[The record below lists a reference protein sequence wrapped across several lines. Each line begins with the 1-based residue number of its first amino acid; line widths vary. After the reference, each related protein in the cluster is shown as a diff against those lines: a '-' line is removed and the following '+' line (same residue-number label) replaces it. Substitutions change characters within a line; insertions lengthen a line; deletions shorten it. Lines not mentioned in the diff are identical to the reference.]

1 MDFVVPLFLLAVAA
15 FSLCSLLTGIKN
27 RTRSHPPQPDGAL
40 PFIGHML
47 ILRDGRPLAQTMAS
61 LADKYGPVFM
71 LRMGQKPTLIV
82 SNSDAARECFTTND
96 EVFATRPLNPV
107 GKLMGYD
114 FGMMGFAPYGSYWR
128 GIRKLTAMELLSK
141 SRLANL
147 KQVRAEEIGMCIRH
161 LHRHLENRNGKD
173 RQMPITVD
181 MKQWMGNVTFNVVVK
196 IVAGKRYFDDV
207 AGGFS
212 EQGWVFRKAISRFFR
227 LMKTP
232 VLSDMLPFL
241 RWLNLKG
248 QESAMKDA
256 FRDIDDVVS
265 LWLQEHR
272 RHSGDDLMDVIL
284 SIINESDEY
293 STVSSMHNP
302 DTVVKAVC
310 MSLIL
315 GATDTT
321 TNSLT
326 LTLASIVNR
335 PNVLKKIQEELDFH
349 VGHRSFVE
357 ESDIDNLVYLQAVVK
372 ETFRLHPTSEF
383 LQPHESMKDCQ
394 VAGYHIPAG
403 TRLLVNVW
411 KLQRDP
417 TVWVDPL
424 EFRPERFLT
433 THKHVHVRGRQFE
446 LIPFGSGRRSCPGIS
461 FALHVMHLTLSRLLH
476 EFSIST
482 VTGQPVEMS
491 PGLGSTLDPT
501 PLELQLTPR
510 L

>member
-1 MDFVVPLFLLAVAA
+1 
-15 FSLCSLLTGIKN
+15 
-27 RTRSHPPQPDGAL
+27 
-40 PFIGHML
+40 
-47 ILRDGRPLAQTMAS
+47 
-61 LADKYGPVFM
+61 
-71 LRMGQKPTLIV
+71 
-82 SNSDAARECFTTND
+82 
-96 EVFATRPLNPV
+96 
-107 GKLMGYD
+107 
-114 FGMMGFAPYGSYWR
+114 
-128 GIRKLTAMELLSK
+128 
-141 SRLANL
+141 
-147 KQVRAEEIGMCIRH
+147 
-161 LHRHLENRNGKD
+161 
-173 RQMPITVD
+173 
-181 MKQWMGNVTFNVVVK
+181 
-196 IVAGKRYFDDV
+196 
-207 AGGFS
+207 
-212 EQGWVFRKAISRFFR
+212 
-227 LMKTP
+227 MKTP

-241 RWLNLKG
+241 RWLDLKG
-248 QESAMKDA
+248 QESAMKNA

-272 RHSGDDLMDVIL
+272 RHSSEDLMDIIL
-284 SIINESDEY
+284 SIIHESDEY
-293 STVSSMHNP
+293 SVVSSMHDP

-335 PNVLKKIQEELDFH
+335 PNVLRKIQEELDFH
-349 VGHRSFVE
+349 VGRHRCVD
-357 ESDIDNLVYLQAVVK
+357 ESDIDNLVYLQAAVK

-394 VAGYHIPAG
+394 VAGYHIPKG

-433 THKHVHVRGRQFE
+433 THRHVHVRGRQFE

-476 EFSIST
+476 EFDITT

-510 L
+510 FEWS